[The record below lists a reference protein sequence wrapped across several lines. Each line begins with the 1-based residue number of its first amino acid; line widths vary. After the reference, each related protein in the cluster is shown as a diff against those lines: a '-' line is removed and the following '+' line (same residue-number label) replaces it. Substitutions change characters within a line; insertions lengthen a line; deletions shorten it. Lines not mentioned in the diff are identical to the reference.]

1 MVRGDPV
8 QMPIFAGLLRLS
20 YPPNSPDP
28 GVELVKL
35 FTTATLALALGVGML
50 VTGQA
55 HAQKDLVA
63 KKEAKLKKEFFTK
76 APWFTDYDKAR
87 AEAKKSKKV
96 IFTYFT
102 RSYSP

>member
-1 MVRGDPV
+1 MTGEDLVK
-8 QMPIFAGLLRLS
+8 MPRVAGLVRLFN
-20 YPPNSPDP
+20 PPNSPDP

-35 FTTATLALALGVGML
+35 FTTASLALALGAGML

-55 HAQKDLVA
+55 HAQKELVA
-63 KKEAKLKKEFFTK
+63 KKAAKLEKEFFKK

>member
-1 MVRGDPV
+1 
-8 QMPIFAGLLRLS
+8 MPIVAGLRRLS
-20 YPPNSPDP
+20 YPPNSPDS

-55 HAQKDLVA
+55 HAQTDLVA
-63 KKEAKLKKEFFTK
+63 KKEAKLKKEFFKK